1 MARAYKCD
9 RCGQYYDYYADAKDT
24 KPDEFAGKKIHINSI
39 SANFKSRIDS
49 YNDVTVEICPSCKE
63 SFLKWWNRW
72 QEENYNSHNE
82 ERE

>member
-9 RCGQYYDYYADAKDT
+9 RCGSYYDFYGDSKDDASD
-24 KPDEFAGKKIHINSI
+24 FAGKTIYINSI
-39 SANFKSRIDS
+39 GANYKSRTDQHCDIKFV
-49 YNDVTVEICPSCKE
+49 DVCPSCKE
-63 SFLKWWNRW
+63 SFLQWWNRW